1 MIVFVLKINMYKIW
15 IEPVIEERFD
25 TDRTILTLEFIEKQA
40 KKTGEESKR
49 RKISDSIEKI
59 YEYLTQNDE
68 AKTNDIAAY
77 LGLSAPRTRVI
88 LAKMDGIEAIGTNT
102 NRRYRLKK

>member
-1 MIVFVLKINMYKIW
+1 MK
-15 IEPVIEERFD
+15 
-25 TDRTILTLEFIEKQA
+25 KQA
-40 KKTGEESKR
+40 KKASEESKR